1 EYISAAAPPNHRWT
15 HTDSTGCCC
24 PVEIRDWCLAP
35 RGGMANDPRLKD
47 GPLDGSTSGTIGG
60 GGPETGGPGERATVP
75 DVPRSKPEDAARGRL
90 TPDAIDAATPVD
102 DLKDAPSDDY
112 RRTPR
117 HGYLGERYGRRR
129 VTGRLENVGE
139 ELGRRRPRRHGDQAP
154 ADRLVAIHQVIGC
167 REQLLVGA
175 AVLGEHGRAG
185 AGAEAQ
191 SFAGAYLELNL

>member
-1 EYISAAAPPNHRWT
+1 RGGCAGRCAGARDRRTRHSPRSCRGESAAEYISAAAPPNHRWT

-75 DVPRSKPEDAARGRL
+75 DVPRSKPEDAASGPL

-102 DLKDAPSDDY
+102 DLKSPPSDVS
-112 RRTPR
+112 RR
-117 HGYLGERYGRRR
+117 
-129 VTGRLENVGE
+129 
-139 ELGRRRPRRHGDQAP
+139 
-154 ADRLVAIHQVIGC
+154 
-167 REQLLVGA
+167 
-175 AVLGEHGRAG
+175 
-185 AGAEAQ
+185 
-191 SFAGAYLELNL
+191 